1 MKLHLELNKK
11 VICWT
16 SMTVLI
22 ISVLIGTSIL
32 VQATLHNQSR
42 PVNQPEQQYREM
54 LFYKNESIYKKN
66 GTLHKNHTLVS
77 TFKIE
82 TRQKNIKSTV
92 LITSSIENDAAN
104 NDANISIAIGGV
116 KINFVLNN
124 ENIV

>member
-1 MKLHLELNKK
+1 MKPHLERNKK

-42 PVNQPEQQYREM
+42 LVNQPEQQYREM